1 MLGGLGRRDK
11 EPMNMLN
18 SPADLAKDAHLTCV
32 FAPVLQFF
40 MNNHLSETPTVFQ
53 MLGPGATPIY
63 IKNF

>member
-1 MLGGLGRRDK
+1 
-11 EPMNMLN
+11 MLN

-40 MNNHLSETPTVFQ
+40 MNNHLSETPMVFQ
-53 MLGPGATPIY
+53 MLGPGATPSY